1 MSVAVGSNA
10 DERRV
15 HRRRPPSGRLS
26 VLLLCDDDKS
36 HASTLLEHID
46 AFRRYSAHD
55 VRTFNPRFLRGSWT
69 LDLREFDVV
78 VIHYS
83 LCIVV
88 DNYLSP
94 RFRTSLRDFQGLKV
108 QFIQDDYRWV
118 NRISDTMRDIGLN
131 VLFTLV
137 PPDEI
142 PKVWSPER
150 LPGVIT
156 ISTLAGYV
164 PDSLVRLPVR
174 PLDERPIDIGYR
186 GRELPY
192 WIGRLGQDKVRIA
205 QGVLARAE
213 KYGLRCDIAWTESD
227 RIYGPAWT
235 EFLASCRA
243 ILGTESGAS
252 ITDFDDSIES
262 RVRMYLAQHP
272 GADFEEV
279 HHAILNEFEG
289 NVRMNVISPRIFEAI
304 ALRTP
309 MILFPGEYSGVIR
322 PWAHYIPLEKD
333 FSNMDEVAERVRD
346 TSGLEAMRN
355 RAYDDVVRTG
365 QYSLRTF
372 VREFDDVIE
381 RHVVSRRKL
390 GKIRYYGALA
400 ERRVEQATVRFW
412 HRHRPT
418 VDRARALPR
427 RVARITNRIPKGLLA
442 VRLIMTDRVLRR
454 VLWEYVK
461 DTDIRRQLTL
471 RKAVADLLRLGILR
485 RHRGT
490 PSGSG
495 FWVDVS
501 YEPAEGTVVFL
512 SVMAPSAQG
521 RPWSPDASPSPAP
534 GSVKRIVWDHS
545 AIADSVHW
553 PPRPGPQLSV
563 PLDPHGVYE
572 FRVIEALTRRPAV
585 GRAVLTAVL
594 AHDDRP
600 RSRG

>member
-1 MSVAVGSNA
+1 M
-10 DERRV
+10 
-15 HRRRPPSGRLS
+15 
-26 VLLLCDDDKS
+26 
-36 HASTLLEHID
+36 
-46 AFRRYSAHD
+46 
-55 VRTFNPRFLRGSWT
+55 
-69 LDLREFDVV
+69 DLREFDVV

-83 LCIVV
+83 LCVV
-88 DNYLSP
+88 LDYYLAP
-94 RFRTSLRDFQGLKV
+94 PFRKSLRDFQGLKV

-118 NRISDTMRDIGLN
+118 NRMTDTMRDIGLD

-142 PKVWSPER
+142 PKVWGADR

-164 PDSLVRLPVR
+164 PESLVRLSVR

-213 KYGLRCDIAWTESD
+213 KYGLRCDIAWRESD

-252 ITDFDDSIES
+252 ITDFDDSIEN

-279 HHAILNEFEG
+279 HHAILKEFEG

-322 PWAHYIPLEKD
+322 PWVHYIPLEKD

-346 TSGLEAMRN
+346 TSGLEALRD

-365 QYSLRTF
+365 RYSLRTF

-381 RHVVSRRKL
+381 RHAVSGRRL
-390 GKIRYYGALA
+390 GKVRYYGALA
-400 ERRVEQATVRFW
+400 ERRVEHAAVRFW
-412 HRHRPT
+412 QRPI
-418 VDRARALPR
+418 
-427 RVARITNRIPKGLLA
+427 VARVRAAPRHVARMASRVPKGALA

-461 DTDIRRQLTL
+461 DTEVRRRLSV
-471 RKAVADLLRLGILR
+471 RKALADLLRLGILR
-485 RHRGT
+485 RHRTT
-490 PSGSG
+490 PHGSG
-495 FWVDVS
+495 FRVDVR
-501 YEPAEGTVVFL
+501 YEPAEGAIVFQ
-512 SVMAPSAQG
+512 SVIARSAQG
-521 RPWSPDASPSPAP
+521 RPGSPDVSPPPAP
-534 GSVKRIVWDHS
+534 GSVERIVWDHS
-545 AIADSVHW
+545 AIADFVPW
-553 PPRPGPQLSV
+553 PRRRGPHLSMR
-563 PLDPHGVYE
+563 LDPHGVYE
-572 FRVIEALTRRPAV
+572 FRVIEALTRRPA

-594 AHDDRP
+594 AHDDGA
-600 RSRG
+600 RSRRCS